1 MLTPETL
8 EMDMPSPANPLEK
21 TRRIRSIMPE
31 ATGVWR
37 AAASPSKTSQE
48 YARVLLGA
56 CDLSNES
63 VRVALQDPVQGSTDP
78 APTDLLPATDWAQSG
93 AMALTGPSNTAP
105 RFANG
110 PLASAMRGAASVL
123 AALAPNTPL
132 VDLDG
137 PALLGERAALFGFT
151 RQGSESPGGS
161 ARLLSSRSAS
171 LVLNLPRDDDWHL
184 IPAWLEDTLD
194 LRSVDLTNV
203 ATPDSNHAAWT
214 QIAERIAVRPA
225 GNLIERGRLMGLA
238 VAPAPKEPSPN
249 TSFFRLSQGSE
260 SSPPVSSAQRTP
272 LRLLDLSTLWAG
284 PLATSLLAQAGID
297 VLKIESPNRPDG
309 ARQGSKPFF
318 DLMNGEKQGCALD
331 LHEPR
336 DRAYFEQLLDSA
348 DIVVESARPRALAQ
362 LGYDAEAWVTER
374 AGRLW
379 ASITGYGREHS
390 WIAFGDDA
398 AISAGLAWSPV
409 ASESS
414 PCFCADAIADPLTGL
429 HTAALLLAHLRAGR
443 GGLIDVSLHDIASR
457 AATAEHPGLILPI
470 EEHAGDWGIRDG
482 DHAFPVAPPRARQ
495 IHGTAPVLAAPSQA
509 MLAYWTR
516 R

>member
-1 MLTPETL
+1 MLTPKTL
-8 EMDMPSPANPLEK
+8 EMDMRPSAEAPDK
-21 TRRIRSIMPE
+21 TRRTQSIIPE
-31 ATGVWR
+31 ETGFWR
-37 AAASPSKTSQE
+37 AAPPPSRTSLE
-48 YARVLLGA
+48 YARVLLEA
-56 CDLSNES
+56 CDLSRES
-63 VRVALQDPVQGSTDP
+63 LKVVFHDAPNDSTNS
-78 APTDLLPATDWAQSG
+78 ASTDLLPATDWAQSG
-93 AMALTGPSNTAP
+93 AMALTGHPNTAP

-132 VDLDG
+132 VDLEG
-137 PALLGERAALFGFT
+137 PALLGERAALFGLT

-161 ARLLSSRSAS
+161 ARLLPSQSAS
-171 LVLNLPRDDDWHL
+171 LVLNLPREDDWHL
-184 IPAWLEDTLD
+184 IPAWLEDPLD
-194 LRSVDLTNV
+194 LGEIDLTHAV
-203 ATPDSNHAAWT
+203 TSGSNHAAWT

-225 GNLIERGRLMGLA
+225 EQLIDRGRLMGLA
-238 VAPAPKEPSPN
+238 VAPAPKEPPPN

-260 SSPPVSSAQRTP
+260 SSPPVSSAQRPP

-284 PLATSLLAQAGID
+284 PLATSLLAHAGID

-336 DRAYFEQLLDSA
+336 DRAHFEQLLDAA

-374 AGRLW
+374 TGRLW

-398 AISAGLAWSPV
+398 AISAGLAWSPI

-414 PCFCADAIADPLTGL
+414 SCFCADAIADPLTGL
-429 HTAALLLAHLRAGR
+429 HTAAILLAHLRAGR

-482 DHAFPVAPPRARQ
+482 DHAFPVALPRARQ
-495 IHGTAPVLAAPSQA
+495 IHGTAPVLAAPSQT